1 MTELKTAQKN
11 LEEAQKALDLLNG
24 VSPISGTVM
33 SVSMEVGQEVATGT
47 TVMVVSDTT
56 VIQLDANVDER
67 NISYIKEGMSVDVT
81 QNENQFMGTVTSVS
95 LTSKA

>member
-1 MTELKTAQKN
+1 
-11 LEEAQKALDLLNG
+11 
-24 VSPISGTVM
+24 
-33 SVSMEVGQEVATGT
+33 MEVGQEVATGT

-95 LTSKA
+95 LTE